1 MNFGPNNIDYSKT
14 SFSKFELTEDKY
26 GDKSYEYRC
35 SYALVIKYKN
45 LQTDNKQLNRLAETE
60 SFGDSDILVKTYESR
75 PEWLNKYIAPEDDQ
89 EGTVDYAL
97 NDFIKDRCAKD
108 SAKFQLMVELFGVN
122 VPQKILEKAYS
133 GNYELSN
140 SRKLTSVEFNY
151 RKPAVEA
158 VTISYEDGKTFTV
171 DLNHKV
177 TNRDVDAIIPD
188 MTLPEI
194 YSHVDDWLEEDY
206 EGTLGLLKEIFG
218 FDFQT
223 LKGANVR

>member
-26 GDKSYEYRC
+26 GEKSYEYKC
-35 SYALVIKYKN
+35 SYALVIKYKD
-45 LQTDNKQLNRLAETE
+45 LKTDNKQLNRLAETE
-60 SFGDSDILVKTYESR
+60 SFSDSDILVKTLESR
-75 PEWLNKYIAPEDDQ
+75 PEWLDRYIPQGSDPEA
-89 EGTVDYAL
+89 V
-97 NDFIKDRCAKD
+97 D
-108 SAKFQLMVELFGVN
+108 SALDNFVKSRCSHDKTKFQLIVEIFGVD
-122 VPQKILEKAYS
+122 VPKKILEKAYS

-177 TNRDVDAIIPD
+177 TNRDVDAVIPD